1 MHMQLRLSFLAVPAL
16 ILVAGCDE
24 MMMAGGGTAG
34 DAGTIGA
41 GASTQI
47 GAANVQTSATTPDG
61 IVAAQLA
68 QPSQAGE
75 CERLA
80 LVIEDAAST
89 EVARQAAIEDRQRI
103 GCPA

>member
-1 MHMQLRLSFLAVPAL
+1 MRLNLSFLAIPAL

-24 MMMAGGGTAG
+24 SMMAGGGQTAA
-34 DAGTIGA
+34 DSGTIGA
-41 GASTQI
+41 GSNTQI
-47 GAANVQTSATTPDG
+47 GAANVQTTATTPSG
-61 IVAAQLA
+61 VVRAQLA
-68 QPSQAGE
+68 EPSQAGE

-80 LVIEDAAST
+80 LVIEDSSST